1 MKKIVFPGIAM
12 IGVTYAFARFSYGLF
27 LPDISNSLKLSE
39 MQAGVPSSL
48 AYIAYCL
55 TLVFSSLLIDRAGA
69 YNTIQISGFSAVIGT
84 LCIAL
89 SQNLYMLSISTFIAG
104 IGSGLSSPAFSKI
117 AAVNLK
123 PEERDKGNTWINTG
137 TSFGLIISGPLALF
151 FSNYWRL
158 AYIFFAAISFIVI
171 LWNRRSIPKTDLQFK
186 QSDLPIGRKNGWNIS
201 WKRSIHLFTAAFIT
215 GISSSIYWTFSRSF
229 LKAEYDMSTM
239 ESMFFW
245 ILMGIAGILGGVAGN
260 FIRQFGLATSYRG
273 VLLVLL
279 ASICLITIP
288 STISIYCSAL
298 LFGISYIFITGV
310 FIVWGVKLFVEAP
323 FLGVSLSFLSL
334 GIGQSF
340 GSLTAGS
347 IIDLASYAFG
357 FLLFAGI
364 GLCGLFVRTPTDTS
378 SDS

>member
-39 MQAGVPSSL
+39 MQAGVPSSF

-55 TLVFSSLLIDRAGA
+55 TLVFSSLLINRAGA
-69 YNTIQISGFSAVIGT
+69 YNSIQISGFSAVVGT

-89 SQNLYMLSISTFIAG
+89 SQNLHMLSISTFIAG

-186 QSDLPIGRKNGWNIS
+186 QSGLPIERKNRWNIS
-201 WKRSIHLFTAAFIT
+201 WKRSIHLFIAAFIT

-229 LKAEYDMSTM
+229 LTTEYGMSTM

-310 FIVWGVKLFVEAP
+310 FIVWSVKLFVEAP
-323 FLGVSLSFLSL
+323 FLGVSLGFLLL

-340 GSLTAGS
+340 GSLIAGA

-378 SDS
+378 SNS

>member
-1 MKKIVFPGIAM
+1 MNVLYRGGIIVKKIVFPGIAM

-55 TLVFSSLLIDRAGA
+55 TLVFSSLLINRAGA

-89 SQNLYMLSISTFIAG
+89 SQNLHMLSISTFIAG

-158 AYIFFAAISFIVI
+158 AYIFFVAISFIVI
-171 LWNRRSIPKTDLQFK
+171 LWNRRSIPKTELQFK

-229 LKAEYDMSTM
+229 
-239 ESMFFW
+239 
-245 ILMGIAGILGGVAGN
+245 
-260 FIRQFGLATSYRG
+260 
-273 VLLVLL
+273 
-279 ASICLITIP
+279 
-288 STISIYCSAL
+288 
-298 LFGISYIFITGV
+298 
-310 FIVWGVKLFVEAP
+310 
-323 FLGVSLSFLSL
+323 
-334 GIGQSF
+334 
-340 GSLTAGS
+340 
-347 IIDLASYAFG
+347 
-357 FLLFAGI
+357 
-364 GLCGLFVRTPTDTS
+364 
-378 SDS
+378 

>member
-12 IGVTYAFARFSYGLF
+12 ISVTYAFARFSYGLF
-27 LPDISNSLKLSE
+27 LPDISNSLNLSE

-55 TLVFSSLLIDRAGA
+55 TLVFSSLLINRAGA
-69 YNTIQISGFSAVIGT
+69 YNVIQISGFSAVVGT

-89 SQNLYMLSISTFIAG
+89 SQNLYLLSISTFIAG

-123 PEERDKGNTWINTG
+123 PEEQDKGNTWINTG

-151 FSNYWRL
+151 FNTYWRL
-158 AYIFFAAISFIVI
+158 AYIFFAAISFIVM
-171 LWNRRSIPKTDLQFK
+171 LWNRHNIPKTDRQFK
-186 QSDLPIGRKNGWNIS
+186 QSDLPIRKNGLNIP
-201 WKRSIHLFTAAFIT
+201 WERSIHLFTAAFIT

-229 LKAEYDMSTM
+229 LTTEYGISTM

-260 FIRQFGLATSYRG
+260 FIRQFGLAASYRG

-279 ASICLITIP
+279 TSICLITIP

-323 FLGVSLSFLSL
+323 FLGVSLGFLFL

-347 IIDLASYAFG
+347 IIELTSYAFG
-357 FLLFAGI
+357 FLLFAGV